1 MKIGDKIIY
10 GNEIECTFKK
20 YEIIKNGEVII
31 YADCKGGAI
40 IAPWEMFKKH
50 SRNAPEWS
58 VSRGPVAM
66 ALMMVD
72 RTMKG

>member
-40 IAPWEMFKKH
+40 IAPWEMFKK
-50 SRNAPEWS
+50 A
-58 VSRGPVAM
+58 
-66 ALMMVD
+66 
-72 RTMKG
+72 